1 MKGTKKRRLIA
12 FMMTIC
18 IAFSLLSFYE
28 PVIVKAAETTGDGFM
43 YEHFQD
49 SYTGQAGVQIIGYVG
64 GQNVVVVPEQINGL
78 PVLKLQGTFYNN
90 TSITQITLPR
100 TLLEIG
106 ENTFSGCTS
115 LHTIEVTEEEVTT
128 QQPVTT
134 QMTTTQATTTQ
145 AATTQVIAEGTTDT
159 TSEEATSE
167 DKTKELSTE
176 QVTTQATT
184 SAPATTTQKQQNTNK
199 KGTVF
204 LPDGVRSIGNGAF
217 DNCKSIEEVHINRDL
232 TFVGVRSFFK
242 CTSLRKFVV
251 DENNNCYIADA
262 YGVLYQKIVGEDV
275 SAYTGVPS
283 DPSAVTYHLVRWP
296 IAAPMNTYDFS
307 ASGGLYPMHDAMTK
321 IESYAFENVNFN
333 GIGLKIG
340 APCYVIG
347 DYAFY
352 QCNNLSGEVT
362 FDANCKTV
370 LLGNYAFSGNETIHQ
385 LTLPVTV
392 KTVGAYCFANCT
404 NLDTVIFS
412 QGLTSIMEG
421 AFYNCRTLH
430 TITIPEGITTI
441 ENATFSECTNL
452 GIVILPQS
460 LTTIGDEAFKNCVTI
475 HEMVIPPN
483 VKYVANS
490 SFTGANLAKID
501 FSQNVLI
508 SKQLGID
515 VVEPQLNTPSFVLK
529 KGGKATISITLNGDI
544 VTGYTLN
551 KAAKKKISVTQD
563 GVIKVKKKA
572 KKGKVYVTI
581 NMQSGLVYTIPVY
594 ITNAKITPVK
604 KKKAIKVKKG
614 KKIQLTYTKNPLAV
628 KYTIPKASKK
638 YLSVNAYGTLKAKK
652 YTKKTVYV
660 NVKTENKTIKQKI
673 KITK

>member
-145 AATTQVIAEGTTDT
+145 AVTTQVIAEGTTDT

-167 DKTKELSTE
+167 DKTKESSTE
-176 QVTTQATT
+176 KVTTQATT

-232 TFVGVRSFFK
+232 TFVGVRCFFQ

-460 LTTIGDEAFKNCVTI
+460 LTTIGEEAFKNCVTI